1 MSFYQFKKKQ
11 VLQSTMDEIW
21 EFISTPKNLKEIT
34 PKEKNFEILNTD
46 LPKKMY
52 PGMIVFYK
60 VNPLK
65 WFRTTWVTEITNIRE
80 KNYFIDEQRVG
91 PYSMWHHQHIIEPTD
106 EGVQMTDIVSYR
118 LPLGILGRI
127 AHRLFIRA
135 KIESIFNYR
144 QDILNA
150 KFN

>member
-11 VLQSTMDEIW
+11 VIRSTMDEIW
-21 EFISTPKNLKEIT
+21 DFISTPNNLKDIT
-34 PKEKNFEILNTD
+34 PKEMNFEILNED

-91 PYSMWHHQHIIEPTD
+91 PYTMWHHQHIIEPTD
-106 EGVQMTDIVSYR
+106 EGVQMTDIVSYK
-118 LPLGILGRI
+118 LPFGFIGRI

-135 KIESIFNYR
+135 KIESIFEYR
-144 QDILNA
+144 QDVLEA
-150 KFN
+150 KFK